1 MYLESFSL
9 PSPAWEENYLAPDV
23 NPEMKRTCYTSY
35 YPFRIFPEK
44 QLTELYFAPVTFL
57 YGGNGSGKT
66 TLLNL
71 IAERLR
77 IKRGTYFN
85 RSNFF
90 ADFVAQCDYEAPRFL
105 SPIADTSRMITSD
118 DVFDY
123 LLDTRCLNEQVDLR
137 REELLA
143 EYTKEKYATFHMTSL
158 EDYEKLKRNNEAK
171 RWTGSNYVKK
181 HVMQNVRAQ
190 SNGESAFRFFT
201 EHIKEN
207 ALYLLDE
214 PENSLAADLQ
224 LQLSQFIA
232 DTARFY
238 HCQFIIATHSPF
250 LLAMEHC
257 RIYDLDAIP
266 VTVKPWTALKN
277 VRTYFEFFEQHREE
291 F

>member
-9 PSPAWEENYLAPDV
+9 PSPAWEENYLSPDV

-35 YPFRIFPEK
+35 YPFKIFPEK
-44 QLTELYFAPVTFL
+44 QLTELHFAPVTFL

-85 RSNFF
+85 RSSFF
-90 ADFVAQCDYEAPRFL
+90 ADYVAQCGYVAPRFL
-105 SPIADTSRMITSD
+105 TPIADASRMITSD

-137 REELLA
+137 REDLLA
-143 EYTKEKYATFHMTSL
+143 EYTEEKYATFRMTSL

-171 RWTGSNYVKK
+171 RWTGSKYVKK
-181 HVMQNVRAQ
+181 HVMPNVRAQ
-190 SNGESAFRFFT
+190 SNGESTFRFFT
-201 EHIKEN
+201 EHIKEH

-238 HCQFIIATHSPF
+238 HCQFIITTHSPF

-257 RIYDLDAIP
+257 RIYDLDTIP
-266 VTVKPWTALKN
+266 VTVKPWTALKH